1 MTRLDRG
8 REYITTEGCEGY
20 YWNAYSIV
28 GDARGW
34 FLLMDDP
41 ERTHYV
47 ACLLRPPSHR
57 PNTSVRIVYY
67 GTTNKMA
74 TDTYIPDLVLT
85 EETRDALLPII
96 LMNRK
101 DL

>member
-8 REYITTEGCEGY
+8 REYITTEGYEGY
-20 YWNAYSIV
+20 YWNAYK
-28 GDARGW
+28 GTTKGW

-41 ERTHYV
+41 ERTHYI
-47 ACLLRPPSHR
+47 ACVLSPPSYK
-57 PNTSVRIVYY
+57 PNTSVRVIHYNHA
-67 GTTNKMA
+67 NKMV
-74 TDTYIPDLVLT
+74 TDTRIPDLVLT
-85 EETRDALLPII
+85 EETRDLLLPIL

>member
-1 MTRLDRG
+1 MTRLDRE
-8 REYITTEGCEGY
+8 REYITTEGYEGY
-20 YWNAYSIV
+20 YWNAYKSP
-28 GDARGW
+28 DTSRGW

-41 ERTHYV
+41 ERAHYIAGV
-47 ACLLRPPSHR
+47 LSPPAYK

-67 GTTNKMA
+67 NHDNKLA
-74 TDTYIPDLVLT
+74 TDTRIPDMVLT
-85 EETRDALLPII
+85 EETRDLLLPIL

>member
-1 MTRLDRG
+1 MTSLDRG
-8 REYITTEGCEGY
+8 REYITTEGFEGY
-20 YWNAYSIV
+20 YWNAYK
-28 GDARGW
+28 GTTKGW

-41 ERTHYV
+41 KRTHYV
-47 ACLLRPPSHR
+47 ACAISPPSYK
-57 PNTSVRIVYY
+57 PNNSVRIIYY
-67 GTTNKMA
+67 DHDSRRIDEMNIHDM
-74 TDTYIPDLVLT
+74 VLT

>member
-8 REYITTEGCEGY
+8 REYITTEGYEGY
-20 YWNAYSIV
+20 YWNAYK
-28 GDARGW
+28 GPDTARGW

-41 ERTHYV
+41 ERVHYIAGV
-47 ACLLRPPSHR
+47 IRPPSYK
-57 PNTSVRIVYY
+57 PNTSVRVIHYNHA
-67 GTTNKMA
+67 NKMA
-74 TDTYIPDLVLT
+74 TDTRIPDLVLT
-85 EETRDALLPII
+85 EETRDLLLPII

>member
-8 REYITTEGCEGY
+8 REYITTEGYEGY
-20 YWNAYSIV
+20 YWNAYNV
-28 GDARGW
+28 GTTQGW

-41 ERTHYV
+41 ERTHYI
-47 ACLLRPPSHR
+47 ACVLRPPPYK
-57 PNTSVRIVYY
+57 PNTSVRIIHHDHES
-67 GTTNKMA
+67 KLA

-85 EETRDALLPII
+85 EETRDMLLPII